1 MKYILLLSI
10 LLLISIALNIIVLV
24 NNEFRVYILNNFK
37 GHKIITG
44 DYKQTKKQEYTHSV
58 LKNMLVKFLKI
69 AEKHD
74 IKYWATAGT
83 LLGVIRHRN
92 IIPWDD
98 DIDLG
103 ITPDSLE
110 KIKKIDKDGE
120 FLKEGILIDY
130 DNITQLR
137 FKENNIHID
146 LFEYKLTNNKYKMT
160 NDWCAKSF
168 PKEFYFKEEIET
180 LEVNNLDDIPIKIPS
195 NHKRFLDHTYDNWK
209 EMVSWGE
216 HGDTNIKKKDYIDFK
231 NHV

>member
-24 NNEFRVYILNNFK
+24 NNEARVYILNTFR
-37 GHKIITG
+37 GPKIITG

-58 LKNMLVKFLKI
+58 LKKMVEKFIKL

-83 LLGVIRHRN
+83 LLGAIRHQN

-103 ITPDSLE
+103 ITSESLE

-120 FLKEGILIDY
+120 FLKEGILINY

-146 LFEYKLTNNKYKMT
+146 LFEYKLTKNKYKMT

-180 LEVNNLDDIPIKIPS
+180 LEANRLDNITIKIPS
-195 NHKRFLDHTYDNWK
+195 NHKRFLDHTYDNWR
-209 EMVSWGE
+209 EMVKLEE
-216 HGDTNIKKKDYIDFK
+216 HDDTKIKKEDYIDFK